1 MIVKIQL
8 ERCCQ
13 LAGAPLCQE
22 LTGAEE
28 QETALRDDVT
38 GAVVA
43 TCAPQQVI
51 NLVINNHQMNDSERR
66 N

>member
-1 MIVKIQL
+1 MIVKTQL
-8 ERCCQ
+8 ERII
-13 LAGAPLCQE
+13 GTPLCQE

-28 QETALRDDVT
+28 QETVWRDDVT
-38 GAVVA
+38 GAAVA

-51 NLVINNHQMNDSERR
+51 NLVINDRQMNDSEGE